1 MVTFVYEMEWRWC
14 AVWIVIYWSVLPIRW
29 RLGWFHDRKTQGI
42 YAMHPEIE
50 TGVVSS
56 CLDKSYSFAG
66 AGLARCAVA
75 VLLVSLLASASG
87 VESSK
92 DRDEIVRLRQVK
104 SGSGVRLF
112 VENRA
117 LWDVTVTLRVLARNG
132 RIARIKPETAT
143 YPAHS
148 QTEAARISAED
159 PSKRCKWRCRF
170 NWVPG
175 RMRSPSRSDARPDEN
190 VLYRLPFEEGRSY
203 RVAQGYNGTRTHK
216 GRDRYAVDFAMRKG
230 TPVCAARAGVVVDL
244 RESSKIGGSDEK
256 FRPKSNYVCIAHADG
271 TIAEYHHLHYEGV
284 LVEVGQR
291 VEAGQ
296 RIAISGNTGYSTG
309 PHLHF
314 GVYSAVN
321 GRTRQS
327 HPVIFVTRKG
337 IVSEPIEGQTY
348 TAK

>member
-1 MVTFVYEMEWRWC
+1 MPFETEMR
-14 AVWIVIYWSVLPIRW
+14 
-29 RLGWFHDRKTQGI
+29 
-42 YAMHPEIE
+42 
-50 TGVVSS
+50 VVSYRS
-56 CLDKSYSFAG
+56 GKSRSFA
-66 AGLARCAVA
+66 LASPVRWALAVF
-75 VLLVSLLASASG
+75 LVSLLPVASG
-87 VESSK
+87 GESSK
-92 DRDEIVRLRQVK
+92 DRDKIVRLRQVK

-143 YPAHS
+143 YPARS
-148 QTEAARISAED
+148 ETEVARVSAED
-159 PSKRCKWRCRF
+159 RSKRCKWRCRF

-175 RMRSPSRSDARPDEN
+175 RMRSPGRYDAPLDEN
-190 VLYRLPFEEGRSY
+190 VRYRLPYEEGRSY
-203 RVAQGYNGTRTHK
+203 RVAQGYNGKRTHQ
-216 GRDRYAVDFAMRKG
+216 GRDLYAVDFAMRKG
-230 TPVCAARAGVVVDL
+230 TPVCAARAGVVADL
-244 RESSKIGGSDEK
+244 KESSKIGGPDEK
-256 FRPKSNYVCIAHADG
+256 FRQDSNYICIAHDDG
-271 TIAEYHHLHYEGV
+271 TVAEYHHLHYEGV
-284 LVEVGQR
+284 LVDVGQR

-296 RIAISGNTGYSTG
+296 RIGISGNTGYSTG

-327 HPVIFVTRKG
+327 HPVTFVTRKG